1 MCDEERGWLVPM
13 RLRHGA
19 PKVCFKVMSLLPS
32 PAFARIFFVEKTQKR
47 KNIK

>member
-19 PKVCFKVMSLLPS
+19 PKVCFKVMSLLP
-32 PAFARIFFVEKTQKR
+32 AFARIFFGEKTQKR